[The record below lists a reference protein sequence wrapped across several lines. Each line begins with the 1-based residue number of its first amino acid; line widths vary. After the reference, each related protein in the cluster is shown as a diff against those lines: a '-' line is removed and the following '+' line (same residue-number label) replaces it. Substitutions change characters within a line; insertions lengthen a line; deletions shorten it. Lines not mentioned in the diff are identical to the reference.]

1 MVRKILM
8 CGALMERY
16 LRYNDEFHL
25 AICQACRV
33 GLPANNVL
41 RHIRMH
47 HSSTWTLHKK
57 LLKTYVKA
65 LNLISLEELATIQ
78 PDGIRDPIPGINVT
92 SGWCCDG
99 DDNCMVAGASEKYL
113 RQHAQKVHGWTAQKE
128 KCWFACELQTLL
140 GHPYIK

>member
-92 SGWCCDG
+92 SGWCYPLFEAVLTGQYWEFVWGTSGCQPPR
-99 DDNCMVAGASEKYL
+99 K
-113 RQHAQKVHGWTAQKE
+113 
-128 KCWFACELQTLL
+128 
-140 GHPYIK
+140 II